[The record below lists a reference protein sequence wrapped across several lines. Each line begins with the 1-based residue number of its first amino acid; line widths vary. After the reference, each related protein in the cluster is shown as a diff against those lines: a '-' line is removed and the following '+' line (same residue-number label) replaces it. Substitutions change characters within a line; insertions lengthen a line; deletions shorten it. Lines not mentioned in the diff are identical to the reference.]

1 MGSSETISPTPH
13 INTHIPLWCRF
24 FFVYARNPNKKGFD
38 SSRRDPTAKFICYGV
53 ATHKQE
59 DEKKTN
65 KTNRIYENFAR
76 EIKRKGKQ
84 NLINMNHRKA
94 RGTTYST

>member
-38 SSRRDPTAKFICYGV
+38 SSKRDPTAKFICYGV
-53 ATHKQE
+53 ATHPQE
-59 DEKKTN
+59 DEKKQTKQTEFMKTLREKSKEREN
-65 KTNRIYENFAR
+65 KI
-76 EIKRKGKQ
+76 
-84 NLINMNHRKA
+84 L
-94 RGTTYST
+94 ST